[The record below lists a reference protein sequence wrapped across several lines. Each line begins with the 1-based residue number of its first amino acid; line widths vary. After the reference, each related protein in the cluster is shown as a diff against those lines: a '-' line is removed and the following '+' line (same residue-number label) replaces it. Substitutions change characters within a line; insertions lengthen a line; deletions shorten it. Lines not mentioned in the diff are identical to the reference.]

1 MRKTIFPVLIYC
13 VSQLTTAEEPQKI
26 TDGDHKCLLERWNDG
41 DNIKVY
47 NYLGKVPKCRNIIIR
62 QTGTII
68 SDSF

>member
-13 VSQLTTAEEPQKI
+13 VSQLTTAEKPQKI

-47 NYLGKVPKCRNIIIR
+47 NYLGKVPK
-62 QTGTII
+62 
-68 SDSF
+68 

>member
-13 VSQLTTAEEPQKI
+13 VSQLTTAEEPQQI

-47 NYLGKVPKCRNIIIR
+47 NYLGKVPK
-62 QTGTII
+62 
-68 SDSF
+68 